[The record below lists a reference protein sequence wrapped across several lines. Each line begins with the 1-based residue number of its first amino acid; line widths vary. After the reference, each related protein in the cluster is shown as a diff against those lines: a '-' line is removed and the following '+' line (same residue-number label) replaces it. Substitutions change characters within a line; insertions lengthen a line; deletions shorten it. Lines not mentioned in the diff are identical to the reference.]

1 MPATLNT
8 HMNHKRKH
16 FLFEETHVKRNEKMI
31 LLTLFPQKWLNALK
45 DHITYSTHYMHQGV
59 TGSDEEE
66 ILPLGSLQD
75 TLKVSTPPYIMSH
88 S

>member
-1 MPATLNT
+1 
-8 HMNHKRKH
+8 
-16 FLFEETHVKRNEKMI
+16 MI
-31 LLTLFPQKWLNALK
+31 LLTFFSQKWLNALK

-88 S
+88 SRQQMFLVDHKKKKISTT